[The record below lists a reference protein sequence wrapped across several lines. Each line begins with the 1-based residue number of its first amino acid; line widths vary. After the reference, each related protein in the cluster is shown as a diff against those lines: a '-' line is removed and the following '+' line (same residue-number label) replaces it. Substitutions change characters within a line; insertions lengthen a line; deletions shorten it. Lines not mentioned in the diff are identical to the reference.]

1 MAKVPYTLWSEGDR
15 VLTWDQRLLPF
26 QEKVIELSTWQE
38 VAHAIRSMQVRGAPL
53 IGVSAAFGV
62 ALGLRELSGAGRLE
76 SASAAQVVLDDI
88 CASLMAT
95 RPTAVNLAWG
105 VTQVRRSVAQAPH
118 AEWARVAWAR
128 ALELHAAD
136 AQCNADIGKHG
147 LIAWEEMI
155 ARAKDQARPLQILT
169 HCNAGALATV
179 AWGTAL
185 APVYQA
191 HQRGIAVHVW
201 VDETRPRNQGASL
214 TAWELARAG
223 VPHTVIADNA
233 GGLLMMRG
241 QVDMVIVGCD
251 RVAANGDVVNKIGT
265 YLKALAARAHQIPFW
280 VACPLSTI
288 DLDTPGG
295 MQVEIEAR
303 QASEVE
309 QMQGLVEDQSSA
321 LYQQIVSVRIVPVGS
336 AVLNPA
342 FDITPAGL
350 VSGLITERGVI
361 PATGEAI
368 REILALE
375 PV

>member
-1 MAKVPYTLWSEGDR
+1 MVEVPYTLWLEGDR

-26 QEKVIELSTWQE
+26 REEVIELSTWQE
-38 VAHAIRSMQVRGAPL
+38 AAHAIRHMQVRGAPL
-53 IGVSAAFGV
+53 IGVTAAFGV
-62 ALGLRELSGAGRLE
+62 ALGLRELAGSGQLE
-76 SASAAQVVLDDI
+76 SPTAAQTVLDDI
-88 CASLMAT
+88 CASLIAT

-105 VTQVRRSVAQAPH
+105 VHQVRHAVAQASHPD
-118 AEWARVAWAR
+118 WARVAWAR

-147 LIAWEEMI
+147 LIAWEAMI

-191 HQRGIAVHVW
+191 HQQGIAVHVW

-241 QVDMVIVGCD
+241 QVDLVIVGCD

-265 YLKALAARAHQIPFW
+265 YLKALAAQAHQIPFW

-288 DLDTPGG
+288 DRDTPRG
-295 MQVEIEAR
+295 MDVEIEER
-303 QASEVE
+303 EASEVE
-309 QMQGLVEDQSSA
+309 LMQGLVEDQRSA
-321 LYQQIVSVRIVPVGS
+321 LYQQIVSVRVVPAGS

-342 FDITPAGL
+342 FDVTPAAL
-350 VSGLITERGVI
+350 VSGLITERGVVR
-361 PATGEAI
+361 ASGEAI

-375 PV
+375 RV

>member
-1 MAKVPYTLWSEGDR
+1 MAKLPYTLWIEGHR
-15 VLTWDQRLLPF
+15 VLTWDQRRLPF
-26 QEKVIELSTWQE
+26 REEVIELSTWQE
-38 VAHAIRSMQVRGAPL
+38 AAHAIRSMQVRGAPL
-53 IGVSAAFGV
+53 IGVTAAFGV
-62 ALGLRELSGAGRLE
+62 ALGLRELAGSGRHSSLT
-76 SASAAQVVLDDI
+76 AAQTALDEI
-88 CASLMAT
+88 CASLIAT

-105 VTQVRRSVAQAPH
+105 VNQVRRAVAQAPH
-118 AEWARVAWAR
+118 PDWARVAWAR

-136 AQCNADIGKHG
+136 AQCNAEIGNHG
-147 LIAWEEMI
+147 LSAWKEMI

-191 HQRGIAVHVW
+191 HQQGIAVHVW

-241 QVDMVIVGCD
+241 QVDVVIVGCD

-288 DLDTPGG
+288 DPDTPGG
-295 MQVEIEAR
+295 MQVDIEDR
-303 QASEVE
+303 EASEVE

-321 LYQQIVSVRIVPVGS
+321 LYQQMVSVRVVPVGS

-342 FDITPAGL
+342 FDITPAAL

-361 PATGEAI
+361 PATGKAI
-368 REILALE
+368 CQVLALE
-375 PV
+375 PA

>member
-1 MAKVPYTLWSEGDR
+1 MVKLPYTLWIEGDR

-26 QEKVIELSTWQE
+26 REEVIELSTWQQA
-38 VAHAIRSMQVRGAPL
+38 AHAIRSMQVRGAPL
-53 IGVSAAFGV
+53 IGVTAAFGV
-62 ALGLRELSGAGRLE
+62 ALGLRELAGSGHLE
-76 SASAAQVVLDDI
+76 SSTSAQTGLDEI

-105 VTQVRRSVAQAPH
+105 VNQVRNAVAQARP
-118 AEWARVAWAR
+118 ADWARVAWAR
-128 ALELHAAD
+128 ALDLHAAD

-147 LIAWEEMI
+147 LIAWEALI
-155 ARAKDQARPLQILT
+155 DRAKGEARPLQILT

-191 HQRGIAVHVW
+191 HQQGIAVHVW

-241 QVDMVIVGCD
+241 QVDLVIVGCD

-265 YLKALAARAHQIPFW
+265 YLKALAAQAHQIAFW
-280 VACPLSTI
+280 VACPISTI
-288 DLDTPGG
+288 DRDTPGG
-295 MQVEIEAR
+295 MQVEIEER
-303 QASEVE
+303 PASEVE
-309 QMQGLVEDQSSA
+309 QMHGLVEDQGSA
-321 LYQQIVSVRIVPVGS
+321 LYQQIVGVRVVPVGS

-342 FDITPAGL
+342 FDITPAAL
-350 VSGLITERGVI
+350 VSGLITERGTI

-368 REILALE
+368 RRVLALE
-375 PV
+375 AA